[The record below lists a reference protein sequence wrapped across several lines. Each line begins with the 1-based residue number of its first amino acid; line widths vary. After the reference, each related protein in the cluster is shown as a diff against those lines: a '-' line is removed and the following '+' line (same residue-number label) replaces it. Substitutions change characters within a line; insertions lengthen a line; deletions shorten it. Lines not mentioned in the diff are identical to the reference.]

1 MDQVNAA
8 TKSTK
13 EEAEPQRIKVCAT
26 QGRSCC
32 SCAFLGC
39 WRFVIIDQFWIS
51 DRLFLL
57 LLHPGS
63 LCVCV
68 VYPRCVRVCRPCA
81 RADACV
87 LDLLSSPRPENVL
100 IAAPSKPP
108 SSPPSKSHD
117 NRLIIILHHRNTPI
131 TSGGGRNKNVKK
143 KKRNAEPEAAL
154 TNFWNGTGRFFVIS
168 VLRCSGFA
176 DARKG

>member
-1 MDQVNAA
+1 MRRPNQQKRRLSRSGSRSVRLKVDPAA
-8 TKSTK
+8 HVRSSAAGGLSSSTSFGF
-13 EEAEPQRIKVCAT
+13 PTGCSCCWCT
-26 QGRSCC
+26 QGR
-32 SCAFLGC
+32 
-39 WRFVIIDQFWIS
+39 
-51 DRLFLL
+51 
-57 LLHPGS
+57 
-63 LCVCV
+63 CVCV
-68 VYPRCVRVCRPCA
+68 LSTPGVCVCRPCA

>member
-1 MDQVNAA
+1 MRRPNQQKRRLSRSGSRSVRLKVDPAA
-8 TKSTK
+8 HVRSSAAGGLSSSTSFGF
-13 EEAEPQRIKVCAT
+13 PTGCSCCCCT
-26 QGRSCC
+26 QGR
-32 SCAFLGC
+32 
-39 WRFVIIDQFWIS
+39 
-51 DRLFLL
+51 
-57 LLHPGS
+57 
-63 LCVCV
+63 CVCV
-68 VYPRCVRVCRPCA
+68 LSTPGVCVCRPCA

-100 IAAPSKPP
+100 IAASSKPP

>member
-68 VYPRCVRVCRPCA
+68 VYPRCVRVSPV
-81 RADACV
+81 RA
-87 LDLLSSPRPENVL
+87 
-100 IAAPSKPP
+100 
-108 SSPPSKSHD
+108 
-117 NRLIIILHHRNTPI
+117 RNTPI
-131 TSGGGRNKNVKK
+131 TSGGGRNKNVKRK
-143 KKRNAEPEAAL
+143 KTECGAGSGTHQFLE
-154 TNFWNGTGRFFVIS
+154 WNWK
-168 VLRCSGFA
+168 VLRDLGAAMQWICGCA
-176 DARKG
+176 EGMIRKIWLPE